1 MSTNVSPLIEILDSL
16 GKDWEYAPLIR
27 ARIESGDISWEQI
40 TALTAI
46 LWRGMENLDNE
57 NSKIEMKNKLFRKFL
72 IQTEE
77 VGTRETENANIDSI
91 LAGL

>member
-27 ARIESGDISWEQI
+27 QKLESGDISSEEI
-40 TALTAI
+40 IELTGI
-46 LWRGMENLDNE
+46 LWNGMQHIDNE
-57 NSKIEMKNKLFRKFL
+57 NSKIEMENTLFRKFL

-77 VGTRETENANIDSI
+77 TGIRKAENATIDS
-91 LAGL
+91 LLSGL

>member
-27 ARIESGDISWEQI
+27 QKLESGDILSEEI
-40 TALTAI
+40 IELTGI
-46 LWRGMENLDNE
+46 LWNGMQHIDNE
-57 NSKIEMKNKLFRKFL
+57 NSKIEMENTLFRKFL

-77 VGTRETENANIDSI
+77 TGIRKAENATIDS
-91 LAGL
+91 LLSGL

>member
-27 ARIESGDISWEQI
+27 EKIESGDISSEQI
-40 TALTAI
+40 TELTAI
-46 LWRGMENLDNE
+46 LWDGLQKIDNEKTRLEMENV
-57 NSKIEMKNKLFRKFL
+57 LFRKFL

-77 VGTRETENANIDSI
+77 AGTRKSENATIDTL